1 MNKTHHMENYELK
14 VSHRESISPRAR
26 GKNYVLAT
34 MDLNTNGKQVYQML
48 NNKSECHLVTIL
60 LFQLTQVLGSKGS
73 CNTILQI

>member
-1 MNKTHHMENYELK
+1 
-14 VSHRESISPRAR
+14 
-26 GKNYVLAT
+26 

-73 CNTILQI
+73 CNTILQIWLSAQWPTESNAIAVQFNSIIFDGS